1 MSLNVKVRKRLK
13 VLIKSIDKRYDD
25 IEAREM
31 PRDEDD
37 WWELRESY
45 RDLIDRIQNDLEIL
59 KDAWI
64 SKKSIWVFQGK

>member
-1 MSLNVKVRKRLK
+1 MSLNVKVK
-13 VLIKSIDKRYDD
+13 VLIKNIDKLYDD

-37 WWELRESY
+37 WRELRESY

-59 KDAWI
+59 QDA
-64 SKKSIWVFQGK
+64 